1 METGSTVSSRLSKK
15 KRKEILR
22 KIAEETRGY
31 RSFLIS
37 THQNP
42 EGDAIGSILALGL
55 ALKGLGK
62 EVRILTQDPVPEVL
76 TFLPGAQEV
85 IHQAPSDGRFDMV
98 FALDCGDRARLGE
111 EFNRVKEI
119 GKIVNIDHHV
129 SNGFFG
135 DLNLVDPQ
143 ASSTA
148 EIILDLVQI
157 LGVPLTREVAENIY
171 TGILTDTGSFHYSNT
186 SPQTFAAARA
196 CLLAG
201 VDPWEVSQKI
211 YDTQPLPRLRL
222 LPRVLDTLEL
232 LEEGRVSS
240 VVLTQQMLKEAGATV
255 AMSEDFINFPR
266 SVRGVEVAVL
276 FREVTP
282 REYRVSMR
290 SRGAVDV
297 ARIAGQ
303 FQGGGH
309 PAASGCTVDGGL
321 SEVKAKILE
330 AVRAVL

>member
-1 METGSTVSSRLSKK
+1 METGSTVSSRLSKR

-22 KIAEETRGY
+22 TIAEETREC

-55 ALKGLGK
+55 ALKSLGK
-62 EVRILTQDPVPEVL
+62 EVQILTQDPVPEVL
-76 TFLPGAQEV
+76 AFLPGAQEIV
-85 IHQAPSDGRFDMV
+85 HRAPLDGRFDMA

-111 EFNRVKEI
+111 EFNKVKGI

-135 DLNLVDPQ
+135 DVNLVDPR
-143 ASSTA
+143 ASSAA
-148 EIILDLVQI
+148 EIIFDLVRI
-157 LGVPLTREVAENIY
+157 LGAPFTREVAENIY
-171 TGILTDTGSFHYSNT
+171 TGLLTDTGSFHYSNT

-196 CLLAG
+196 CVLAG
-201 VDPWEVSQKI
+201 VDPGEVSQKV

-222 LPRVLDTLEL
+222 LPRVLDTLAFSEG
-232 LEEGRVSS
+232 GRVSS
-240 VVLTQQMLKEAGATV
+240 VIITQQMLKEAGATV
-255 AMSEDFINFPR
+255 AMTEDFINFPR
-266 SVRGVEVAVL
+266 SVQGVEVALL

-282 REYRVSMR
+282 QKYRVSMR
-290 SRGAVDV
+290 SCGAVDV

-309 PAASGCTVDGGL
+309 PAASGCTVEGSL
-321 SEVKAKILE
+321 SEVQAKILK

>member
-1 METGSTVSSRLSKK
+1 METGSTVSYRLAKR

-22 KIAEETRGY
+22 AIAEETRAC

-55 ALKGLGK
+55 TLKSLGK
-62 EVRILTQDPVPEVL
+62 EVQILTQDPVPEVL
-76 TFLPGAQEV
+76 TFLPGAQEIV
-85 IHQAPSDGRFDMV
+85 HHAPLDGRFDMA

-111 EFNRVKEI
+111 EFNKVRGI

-129 SNGFFG
+129 SNDFFG
-135 DLNLVDPQ
+135 DLNLVDPR
-143 ASSTA
+143 ASSAA
-148 EIILDLVQI
+148 EIIFDLVRT
-157 LGVPLTREVAENIY
+157 LGAPLTREVAENIY
-171 TGILTDTGSFHYSNT
+171 TGLLTDTGSFHYSNT

-196 CLLAG
+196 CVLAG
-201 VDPWEVSQKI
+201 VDPAEVSQKV

-232 LEEGRVSS
+232 LEEGRVTS
-240 VVLTQQMLKEAGATV
+240 VLVTQQMLKDAGATV
-255 AMSEDFINFPR
+255 AMTEDFINFPR
-266 SVRGVEVAVL
+266 SVQGVEVALL

-282 REYRVSMR
+282 RKYRVSMR

-297 ARIAGQ
+297 ARIAAQ

-309 PAASGCTVDGGL
+309 PAASGCTVDGSL
-321 SEVKAKILE
+321 SEVQAKILE
-330 AVRAVL
+330 AVRKVL